1 MNDTNPRFDPRL
13 FDLLPH
19 RPPMLLINKIIDVK
33 KTQSR
38 AEVLI
43 DEESSFFET
52 NKGVPAAVGLEYMGQ
67 TAALIA
73 GYEKLQNPEAEIRL
87 GFLLG
92 SRKYQTQTPYFE
104 KNSVLDVECTEGA
117 LVGESL
123 ANFNCTI
130 KYQGE
135 DEVLANASLSVLRR
149 TAEEMQP

>member
-1 MNDTNPRFDPRL
+1 MKQSPIRFDPKL

-19 RPPMLLINKIIDVK
+19 RPPMLLINKIIDVQ
-33 KTQSR
+33 KTQSH

-43 DEESSFFET
+43 DEESSFFQT

-73 GYEKLQNPEAEIRL
+73 GYEKLQDPNAEIRL

-104 KNSVLDVECTEGA
+104 TNKVLDVECTEGA

-135 DEVLANASLSVLRR
+135 EEVLASASLSVLRK
-149 TAEEMQP
+149 TAEEMQ